1 MIVFVHEVQ
10 LSSRPRRFIDNHVEP
25 YPRHAPVLSLAQA
38 AMQEADPEIQA
49 DHYDIARADLDGDG
63 KDEVLALMNVK
74 SGYCGSGGC
83 TLFVLMGKENGFSK
97 VCSIAVVNPPIYLR
111 KTSTKDMRDLLVT
124 VSGGGATPGLAVLSF
139 DGTTYPPAPGEATAK
154 REEGDSIL
162 FAEPSTAFEKSL
174 TLQGI
179 TFNINS
185 PNTATAN
192 TLSVTPSGLSGDNS
206 PQKTDISAVVTGA
219 EVADLNADGFPE
231 IYIYTQDD
239 SNRAGLIAWS
249 SNKNKSLSQI
259 SLPELGE
266 HAKGYRGG
274 DEFAVMEGILARRFP
289 IYPENSTQTEPTGK
303 IRQLQ
308 YKLHPGEAGWLLKVD
323 QVTVF

>member
-1 MIVFVHEVQ
+1 
-10 LSSRPRRFIDNHVEP
+10 
-25 YPRHAPVLSLAQA
+25 
-38 AMQEADPEIQA
+38 
-49 DHYDIARADLDGDG
+49 
-63 KDEVLALMNVK
+63 
-74 SGYCGSGGC
+74 
-83 TLFVLMGKENGFSK
+83 LFVLKGKENGLTK
-97 VCSIAVVNPPIYLR
+97 ICSIAVVNPPIYLR
-111 KTSTKDMRDLLVT
+111 KTSTQGMRDLLVT

-162 FAEPSTAFEKSL
+162 FAEPSTAFEKSIS
-174 TLQGI
+174 LQSI
-179 TFNINS
+179 TFNISS

-192 TLSVTPSGLSGDNS
+192 TLTVTPAGLSGDNS
-206 PQKTDISAVVTGA
+206 PQRTDISAMVTGA

-239 SNRAGLIAWS
+239 RNRAGLIAWS

-289 IYPENSTQTEPTGK
+289 IYPEHNTKTEPTGK

-323 QVTVF
+323 QVTVY